1 MLSPT
6 ALDSELALEA
16 LQPVQF
22 DVIWKGTSSTTP
34 ERRLL
39 VAMIEQ
45 AAADVRLFKGRA
57 NARAKRMYADAREWL
72 RSNDRSHPFAFLTI
86 CDQLG
91 LSPSSVRAVVFGEKG
106 PAIADHWESAA

>member
-22 DVIWKGTSSTTP
+22 DVIWRGTVQTAP

-45 AAADVRLFKGRA
+45 AAADVRLFRHGRS
-57 NARAKRMYADAREWL
+57 ARARRMFNDARDWL
-72 RSNDRSHPFAFLTI
+72 LSNDRSHPMAFATI
-86 CDQLG
+86 CDNLG
-91 LSPSSVRAVVFGEKG
+91 LAVTAVRSILLNEGST
-106 PAIADHWESAA
+106 IADHWESAA